1 MPPVASVPPESVV
14 WRPSCSVGGAAQLA
28 SWMILKNAGNDW
40 ISLVLHGH
48 RPSAQ
53 HSQVDTGQPMLLPQ
67 KSDGSVTL

>member
-1 MPPVASVPPESVV
+1 M
-14 WRPSCSVGGAAQLA
+14 GGAVQLA